1 MTLYGNPFSFSF
13 IVFRCFVSLLFSNN
27 LVCRILTSLLL
38 YIAIFFLAPQPCV
51 PSPRSPVLPPLA
63 VPKPA
68 QLEPVEPAKNA
79 AESPENHGQ
88 RRNAKSHAT
97 GGADGAGGAP
107 LAWLLRKVGQQKS
120 QHLLGEIASPSQ
132 QLL

>member
-1 MTLYGNPFSFSF
+1 M
-13 IVFRCFVSLLFSNN
+13 
-27 LVCRILTSLLL
+27 
-38 YIAIFFLAPQPCV
+38 
-51 PSPRSPVLPPLA
+51 PSPRSPVPPPLA

-88 RRNAKSHAT
+88 RRNAKSHTT

-120 QHLLGEIASPSQ
+120 RHLLGEIASPSQ